1 MNDSVTSAVAAT
13 SNSPREVLRLAE
25 GHQRWLD
32 AELPADAF
40 ARYQQQSVGDA
51 IARAIGTL
59 IGGSYWAAIE
69 RKLSGA
75 RDASDYLDDMKGAV
89 GISTEHRAIAS
100 TIAYRLYKWLKPE
113 ELLLG
118 FHEAISPHLA
128 GYGLKGR
135 PSVARFLLMLAGRPG
150 YVTEWEPNEAAFILE
165 RVLLSPVLYR
175 AARFAVLGT
184 RALNDAKGVERSF

>member
-1 MNDSVTSAVAAT
+1 
-13 SNSPREVLRLAE
+13 
-25 GHQRWLD
+25 
-32 AELPADAF
+32 
-40 ARYQQQSVGDA
+40 
-51 IARAIGTL
+51 
-59 IGGSYWAAIE
+59 
-69 RKLSGA
+69 
-75 RDASDYLDDMKGAV
+75 MKGAV